1 MKPVR
6 LPPAMPLATSN
17 PPLGCDQETWLP
29 RFRQDRARDNEF
41 ARDRFAVTI
50 ALRGIA
56 R

>member
-17 PPLGCDQETWLP
+17 PPLGCDRETWLP
-29 RFRQDRARDNEF
+29 LFRQDRAPDIAF
-41 ARDRFAVTI
+41 ARDRFAETI